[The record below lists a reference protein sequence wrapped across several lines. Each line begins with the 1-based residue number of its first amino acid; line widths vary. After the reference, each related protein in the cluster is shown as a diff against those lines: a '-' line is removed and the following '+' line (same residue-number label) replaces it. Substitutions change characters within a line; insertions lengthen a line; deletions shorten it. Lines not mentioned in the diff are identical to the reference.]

1 MFNKYSS
8 EIFDIVGRHLPE
20 VHYYADDSQL
30 YLSLNPSCA
39 SSQDE
44 AVRAM
49 ETCIKDVKHWMTSDK
64 LVLNDDK
71 TVSLVTVVTV
81 IASRHILRNV
91 AVLKTPS
98 G

>member
-20 VHYYADDSQL
+20 VHYYADHFQL
-30 YLSLNPSCA
+30 YLSFNPSCA

-49 ETCIKDVKHWMTSDK
+49 ETCGGGQGGGRKGWEGYGIGGGRGT
-64 LVLNDDK
+64 
-71 TVSLVTVVTV
+71 
-81 IASRHILRNV
+81 
-91 AVLKTPS
+91 